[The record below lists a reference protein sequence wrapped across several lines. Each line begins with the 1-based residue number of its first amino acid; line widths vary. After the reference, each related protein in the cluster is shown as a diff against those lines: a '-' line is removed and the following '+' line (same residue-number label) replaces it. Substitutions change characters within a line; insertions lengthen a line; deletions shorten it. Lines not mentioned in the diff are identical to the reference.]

1 MQIAVIGSGYV
12 GLVTATCLADSG
24 NHVVAVDTD
33 AAKIEALRAGHC
45 PFFEPGLEELVR
57 KNVNAGR
64 LRFATDV
71 ASSVAG
77 VRMVFLAVGTPPR
90 PDGSAD
96 LSAIESAAIA
106 VARGLTGPTIVVT
119 KSTVPV
125 GTGARLEAVLAG
137 HTAYRCPVVSNP
149 EFLKEGSALADFLR
163 PDRVVIGAEDS
174 AAGDEVAE
182 LHEPFVR
189 NNKPILR
196 MSRAAAE
203 LTKYAAN
210 AYLAARI
217 SFINE
222 IAEICECLH
231 VDINEV
237 RRGVGAD
244 QRIGQHFLYPGLGYG
259 GSCFPKDVQA
269 LASFGRAAGADCQ
282 LLESVH
288 RRNLAQ
294 RTNLVRHVLQRLG
307 PELTGKRLAVWGI
320 AFKPETDDVR
330 EAPALAVIAALLD
343 AGATVAAHDPR
354 ALESAQRVFGE
365 RVSYHAD
372 PYEALPGADA
382 LLILTE
388 WMEFRSPDFPR
399 IRSLLKQPLIF
410 DGRNL
415 YAPATVQRYN
425 FEYYSVGRPPVIP
438 DNSGG
443 TGVSPVPM

>member
-12 GLVTATCLADSG
+12 GLVTAACLADSG

-33 AAKIEALRAGHC
+33 ARKIEALRTGHC
-45 PFFEPGLEELVR
+45 PFFESGLEELVR
-57 KNVNAGR
+57 ENMRSGR

-71 ASSVAG
+71 AASVAG
-77 VRMVFLAVGTPPR
+77 VRVVFLAVGTPPQ

-96 LSAIESAAIA
+96 LSAIESAVRE
-106 VARGLTGPTIVVT
+106 VARGLTGPAILVT

-125 GTGARLEAVLAG
+125 GTGARLEALIAAN
-137 HTAYRCPVVSNP
+137 TRQRCPVVSNP
-149 EFLKEGSALADFLR
+149 EFLKEGSALNDFLR
-163 PDRVVIGAEDS
+163 PDRVVIGADDPT
-174 AAGDEVAE
+174 AGDEVAE

-222 IAEICECLH
+222 IAEICERLQ
-231 VDINEV
+231 VDVNEV
-237 RRGVGAD
+237 RRGIGSD
-244 QRIGQHFLYPGLGYG
+244 QRIGHHFLYPGLGYG

-282 LLESVH
+282 LLEAVH

-294 RTNLVRHVLQRLG
+294 RVNMVRRVLERLG
-307 PELTGKRLAVWGI
+307 ENLSGKRLAVWGL

-330 EAPALAVIAALLD
+330 EAPALTIIADLLD
-343 AGATVAAHDPR
+343 AGAQVAAYDPR
-354 ALESAQRVFGE
+354 ALESARRVFDQRVT
-365 RVSYHAD
+365 YYTD
-372 PYEALPGADA
+372 PYAALAGADA

-399 IRSLLKQPLIF
+399 ICTLLKQPLIF

-415 YAPATVQRYN
+415 YAPATAKRYN
-425 FEYYSVGRPPVIP
+425 VEYYSVGRPPVQVQRG
-438 DNSGG
+438 NVG
-443 TGVSPVPM
+443 T